1 MYYFIYLIMA
11 TYRRVVVSALCSE
24 EDLVDIQTRI
34 NVVRIWQVVKVW
46 RKVVACY
53 SEHTC

>member
-11 TYRRVVVSALCSE
+11 TYRRVVVSALGSE
-24 EDLVDIQTRI
+24 EDLADIQTRI

>member
-1 MYYFIYLIMA
+1 MA
-11 TYRRVVVSALCSE
+11 TYRRVVVSALGSE
-24 EDLVDIQTRI
+24 EDLADIQTRI